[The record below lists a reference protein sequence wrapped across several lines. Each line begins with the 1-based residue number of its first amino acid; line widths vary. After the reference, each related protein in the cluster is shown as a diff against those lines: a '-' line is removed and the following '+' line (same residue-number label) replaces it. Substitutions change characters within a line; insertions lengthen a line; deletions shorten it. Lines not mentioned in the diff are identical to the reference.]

1 MSNLQKDN
9 VQNEIEKIK
18 KEINLLQNKL
28 KKNKRKNQ
36 NQFKNGLK
44 HIRNILV
51 KKDKGQIFIKPKIY
65 IYI

>member
-36 NQFKNGLK
+36 NQFKNGLI